1 MICPWN
7 LKARGVRVWVFLSH
21 AGEGILIR
29 EKPRGLQ
36 GREGHFFSLPQG
48 APPAVIH
55 AQSTAGVLSCPP
67 LKCPGRHQHTF
78 TCEHIFKGL
87 SWPMDLKKKKKRI
100 LTSHVSTPL
109 YTPLK
114 SLWCL
119 ILPLSLLLFWKR
131 IQSLTILSIQP
142 LGYSDW
148 SRNKPVRALFCL
160 FFCWS

>member
-1 MICPWN
+1 MICPRN
-7 LKARGVRVWVFLSH
+7 LKARGVFLSH

-36 GREGHFFSLPQG
+36 GREGHFFSLPQD

-87 SWPMDLKKKKKRI
+87 SWPMDLKKKKKKNI
-100 LTSHVSTPL
+100 NKSCFYTTLYSTEVTVVSDLAFIPPL
-109 YTPLK
+109 VLET
-114 SLWCL
+114 
-119 ILPLSLLLFWKR
+119 
-131 IQSLTILSIQP
+131 
-142 LGYSDW
+142 D
-148 SRNKPVRALFCL
+148 PVLDHSQHPAP
-160 FFCWS
+160 WVQ